1 MSLVELNE
9 EFCLQK
15 RKLNIFGSIQKND
28 KIMENGEK
36 GFLYIEPPGYSQ
48 MIKRWWYGE
57 DKKTTFRH
65 LDTYFTE
72 FMRFLDNIIA
82 FSKAGKDTEIVPL
95 GHAICEYINKIIPG
109 IHMLKATYPDYVQLH
124 NKIDSI
130 IVTLIDFKTDF
141 RKTIGYNGRH
151 RSLSF

>member
-1 MSLVELNE
+1 MSLTELNE
-9 EFCLQK
+9 EFCIQK
-15 RKLNIFGSIQKND
+15 IKLNIFDSIQKND
-28 KIMENGEK
+28 KIMENGDK
-36 GFLYIEPPGYSQ
+36 GILYIEPPGYSQ
-48 MIKRWWYGE
+48 MVKRWWYGE

-65 LDTYFTE
+65 LDKYFTK

-82 FSKAGKDTEIVPL
+82 FSKAEKDTEIIPL
-95 GHAICEYINKIIPG
+95 GHAICDYINKIIPG
-109 IHMLKATYPDYVQLH
+109 IHMLKSTYPDYVPLH

-141 RKTIGYNGRH
+141 RKTIGRRK